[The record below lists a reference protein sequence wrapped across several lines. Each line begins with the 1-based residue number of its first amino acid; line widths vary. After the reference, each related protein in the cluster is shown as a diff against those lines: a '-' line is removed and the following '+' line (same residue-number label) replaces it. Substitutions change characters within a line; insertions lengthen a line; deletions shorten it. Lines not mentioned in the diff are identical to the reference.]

1 MIKEFKVSNLVREI
15 LFFIL
20 VIIISFIILLPVF
33 WMVITSF
40 KPVVEIFSKPPHW
53 VPKAPTLEAY
63 RDILSKVKYIK
74 YFINSYFISGVVV
87 LVTLV
92 LASLAAYGFSR
103 MKIAGK
109 QAILFGTL
117 VLMMF
122 PGVVL
127 LIPYFELANY
137 FNLLNTYTI
146 LILVDISFV
155 LPFCIWM
162 LNSYMDSIPVELEEA
177 AFVDGCNRFS
187 AFWRIILPLMRPGLV
202 AVGTWAFL
210 GAWNEFMFAS
220 ILTTGPD
227 KAPIT
232 VGIAEFFGQFSMNW
246 NAIMAVGTL
255 ASLPIMLI
263 FIFLQRYI
271 IQGMTAGS
279 GK

>member
-1 MIKEFKVSNLVREI
+1 MLKGFKVNNLVREI
-15 LFFIL
+15 LLFIFI
-20 VIIISFIILLPVF
+20 VIITFMILLPVF
-33 WMVITSF
+33 WMIVTSF
-40 KPVVEIFSKPPHW
+40 KPVVEIFSVPPNW
-53 VPKAPTLEAY
+53 FPKAPTIEAY
-63 RDILSKVKYIK
+63 RDILSKAKYMK
-74 YFINSYFISGVVV
+74 YFINSYFISAI
-87 LVTLV
+87 VTLV
-92 LASLAAYGFSR
+92 ALSLASLAAYGLSR

-109 QAILFGTL
+109 QAILLGTL

-127 LIPYFELANY
+127 LIPYFELASY

-146 LILVDISFV
+146 LILVNISFV

-162 LNSYMDSIPVELEEA
+162 LKSYMDSIPVELEEA
-177 AFVDGCNRFS
+177 AMVDGCTRFL
-187 AFWRIILPLMRPGLV
+187 AFWRITLPLMRPGLI

-210 GAWNEFMFAS
+210 GAWNEFMFSS

-255 ASLPIMLI
+255 ASLPLMFI
-263 FIFLQRYI
+263 FVFLQRYV
-271 IQGMTAGS
+271 IQGMISGS

>member
-1 MIKEFKVSNLVREI
+1 MIKEFKVSNLVREV

-20 VIIISFIILLPVF
+20 VLIISFIILLPVF
-33 WMVITSF
+33 WMIVTSF
-40 KPVVEIFSKPPHW
+40 KPVIEIFSKPPHW
-53 VPKAPTLEAY
+53 VPKAPTLDAY
-63 RDILSKVKYIK
+63 KDILSKVKYIK
-74 YFINSYFISGVVV
+74 YFINSYLISGVVV

-255 ASLPIMLI
+255 ASLPIMFI